1 MLYLIKIDNPLREAR
16 RMVTSGGFGGG
27 GLPMSG
33 EFGPFMAVLALI
45 VIIFLIWL
53 VMQLDF

>member
-1 MLYLIKIDNPLREAR
+1 
-16 RMVTSGGFGGG
+16 MVTSGGFGGG

-45 VIIFLIWL
+45 VIVFLVWL